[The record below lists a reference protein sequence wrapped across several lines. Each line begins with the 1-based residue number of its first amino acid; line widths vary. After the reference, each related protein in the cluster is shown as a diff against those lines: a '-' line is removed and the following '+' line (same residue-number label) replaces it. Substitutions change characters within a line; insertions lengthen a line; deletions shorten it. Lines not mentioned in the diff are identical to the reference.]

1 MKVAIIGT
9 VGVPANYGGFETLV
23 DNIVRQNR
31 SDELEYSV
39 YCSSKNYNE
48 RHWVYRGAKVVY
60 IPLKANGI
68 QSIFYD
74 VFSVLHAFEAG
85 RRVAGTWGF
94 RMLHFTLCTFVEQE
108 EDYCKYRWVGA

>member
-23 DNIVRQNR
+23 ENIVRQNR

-74 VFSVLHAFEAG
+74 VFSVLHACCWYLGFPD
-85 RRVAGTWGF
+85 VAF
-94 RMLHFTLCTFVEQE
+94 YPLYVC
-108 EDYCKYRWVGA
+108 